1 MKNPEGT
8 IAVIGGTGQF
18 GHPLCLELAAS
29 GAQVLAV
36 SRNHS
41 AKNEEQLAALEA
53 GGCRLGFC
61 PNPEDEAA
69 LVALLEGCDTVVMVT
84 RATPD
89 SLRHQDPLYLKAAT
103 KAGVRRFV
111 PNEFGAHTL
120 GMPMGRGDL
129 FDAKKEMH
137 ALIDA
142 AGLAKTLIYP
152 GLNFDYCLPN
162 LRFFHEITTFGDLDL
177 PLITHHIDDI
187 GSIAA
192 KVILDERTVGKAVQ
206 IYENRLTQKEMIS
219 LLEASWPDHDFEKKH
234 ISTDEILAM
243 MENGSDEITS
253 KAGLETDRERGQ
265 INYVCYISGEVTNID
280 EPNTLNASTL
290 YPDFKYKTPAHAL
303 ADSEFVFGD
312 GE

>member
-1 MKNPEGT
+1 MKNTTGT

-18 GHPLCLELAAS
+18 GHPLCLQLAAS
-29 GAQVLAV
+29 GAPVLAV
-36 SRNHS
+36 SRNRS
-41 AKNEEQLAALEA
+41 AKNAEQLAALEA
-53 GGCRLGFC
+53 GGCQLGFC
-61 PNPEDEAA
+61 SDPKDEDA
-69 LVALLEGCDTVVMVT
+69 LTALLEGCDTVVMVT

-89 SLRHQDPLYLKAAT
+89 SLRQQDPLYLQAAT

-137 ALIDA
+137 ERIDA

-162 LRFFHEITTFGDLDL
+162 LRFFHEVTTFGDLEL
-177 PLITHHIDDI
+177 PLTTHHIDDI

-206 IYENRLTQKEMIS
+206 LYENRLTQREMIS
-219 LLEASWPDHDFEKKH
+219 LLERSWPDHSFVRKH
-234 ISTDEILAM
+234 ISTDEILSM

-280 EPNTLNASTL
+280 DPETLNASVL
-290 YPDFKYKTPAHAL
+290 YPDFRYQSPAEALAHA
-303 ADSEFVFGD
+303 AFVFG
-312 GE
+312 ESE